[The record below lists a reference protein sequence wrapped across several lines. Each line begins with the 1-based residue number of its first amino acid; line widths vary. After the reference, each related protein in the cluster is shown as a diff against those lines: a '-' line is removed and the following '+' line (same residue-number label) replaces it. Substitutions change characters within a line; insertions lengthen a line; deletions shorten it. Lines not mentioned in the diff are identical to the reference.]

1 MARVLVLAAILA
13 VWLSAPA
20 RAGVATMDGIDVM
33 SWMTFKDT
41 EGVPDDLHVKS
52 PDEDTVIL
60 LGPTVVAG
68 KGCVPVPGGASCSHP
83 LAGTDFGH
91 GWDLSRIDLGGGDD
105 TVVVEATQVLA
116 IDGGDG
122 NDQILLGPAAR
133 GSARGLAGDDT
144 LVAAGAAKLEGGPG
158 NDELSAGAGSS
169 AAGGTGSDRLTGS
182 PRNELLVDVGDRGER
197 DVIVCNGGADITQ
210 VDATDVLEGC
220 TRSPLDEISKVKY
233 HWVVR
238 FGPRLSF
245 PTGTIVRW
253 PDLFGDDYREL
264 EYCVGAPCHGAK
276 LDGGT
281 IVSGGKRVRYQGR
294 WWRGVSPGA
303 LVRVGF
309 EFAFSNVRFTKEL
322 EFRTRA
328 RKLPL
333 RRKRCTV
340 AIINPQRKTGRARV
354 VPCR

>member
-41 EGVPDDLHVKS
+41 EGVPDDLHVTS

-122 NDQILLGPAAR
+122 NDRDLARARRARLGAGPCRRRHAR
-133 GSARGLAGDDT
+133 RRRRG
-144 LVAAGAAKLEGGPG
+144 KLEGGPG

-169 AAGGTGSDRLTGS
+169 AAGGHRLR
-182 PRNELLVDVGDRGER
+182 PAHRLAAERAAHRRG
-197 DVIVCNGGADITQ
+197 
-210 VDATDVLEGC
+210 
-220 TRSPLDEISKVKY
+220 RS
-233 HWVVR
+233 R
-238 FGPRLSF
+238 
-245 PTGTIVRW
+245 
-253 PDLFGDDYREL
+253 
-264 EYCVGAPCHGAK
+264 
-276 LDGGT
+276 
-281 IVSGGKRVRYQGR
+281 
-294 WWRGVSPGA
+294 
-303 LVRVGF
+303 
-309 EFAFSNVRFTKEL
+309 
-322 EFRTRA
+322 RA
-328 RKLPL
+328 
-333 RRKRCTV
+333 
-340 AIINPQRKTGRARV
+340 
-354 VPCR
+354 